1 MTLTNAIGVIPVAK
15 AGDTMTGLLTLSGDP
30 VGALDAAT
38 RQYVDAV
45 GSGFTVK
52 QACVAGS
59 TATLT
64 VIYANGALG
73 VGATLTNNGAQAVFA
88 LDGQSPIVNDRVLI
102 KNQTNDFENGI
113 YTVTNVGSGVT
124 NWILTRATDFDIAA
138 EVLPGAFVIV
148 SAGTVNGTTSWI
160 QTATVATMGTDPIEF
175 SQFTNSPSS
184 YATKELDNLSSVAI
198 NAEILSDT
206 DNLRSLGSATL
217 RFKDTYTTTLKTGE
231 TAGNTLLL
239 QAYDVDGVSYTT
251 FGTLTANNTPTFA
264 LASAVTGTTQAPLDN
279 STKLSTTA
287 YTDAAVAAGGGGG
300 GATKALDNLAA
311 VAINVS
317 LVSDT
322 DNTDD
327 LGTAAKRW
335 QDLYAIQ
342 LKTGVVAADTL
353 TISARDVDG
362 AVDTAFITL
371 TANNTPTCVL
381 ANGVTGSTQA
391 ASDNST
397 KLATTAY
404 VDAQV
409 LTTGASK
416 ALDNLASVAVNVSL
430 VSDTDNIDDLGT
442 AAKRWQD
449 LYAVEIKTGTTAAQ
463 TTVISARDVDGVVDT
478 PFITLTANNTPTC
491 VLASAVTAT
500 TQAALDNSTKLAT
513 TQYVESAVAAGG
525 SGANTALSN
534 LAAVAIN
541 TSLVS
546 DTDNTDDLGT
556 AAKRWQ
562 DLYALEIK
570 TGTTAAQTTVI
581 SARDVDGAVDTPFI
595 TLTANNT
602 PTCVLASSITGT
614 TQAPLDN
621 STKLS
626 TTAYTDAAV
635 AAAAGGGTFK
645 ETEIDFTTA
654 LVESSFTITDAG
666 VGATSKIVIS
676 ISGNT
681 PTSRNAD
688 EIQMESFYYYA
699 VPAAGT
705 FSLFIRSLQ
714 GPVYGKY
721 KVFYTYGV

>member
-1 MTLTNAIGVIPVAK
+1 MVLTTSVDVVPVSE
-15 AGDTMTGLLTLSGDP
+15 AGDTMTGLLVLSGDP
-30 VGALDAAT
+30 TVALGAAT
-38 RQYVDAV
+38 RQYVDAA
-45 GSGFTVK
+45 GAGLIVK
-52 QACVAGS
+52 QACVAAS

-64 VIYANGALG
+64 VIYANGAAG
-73 VGATLTNNGAQAVFA
+73 VGATLTNNGAQAAFSI
-88 LDGQSPIVNDRVLI
+88 DGYATSVNDRILI
-102 KNQTNDFENGI
+102 KDQATDFQNGI
-113 YTVTNVGSGVT
+113 YTVTTVGTGAT
-124 NWILTRATDFDIAA
+124 NWVLTRGTDFDTAA

-148 SAGTVNGTTSWI
+148 SGGTVNGTTSWI
-160 QTATVATMGTDPIEF
+160 QTATVVTMGVDSIVF

-184 YATKELDNLSSVAI
+184 YATKELDNLGSVAI
-198 NAEILSDT
+198 NAELLSDT
-206 DNLRSLGSATL
+206 DNLRSLGSATF

-231 TAGNTLLL
+231 GAGNTLLL
-239 QAYDVDGVSYTT
+239 QAYDVDGLAYTT
-251 FGTLTANNTPTFA
+251 FGTLTANNTPTFT
-264 LASAVTGTTQAPLDN
+264 LASAVIGTTQAPLDN

-287 YTDAAVAAGGGGG
+287 YTDAAVAAGGGG
-300 GATKALDNLAA
+300 ATKALDNLAA
-311 VAINVS
+311 VAINTS

-416 ALDNLASVAVNVSL
+416 ALDNLASVAINVSL

-463 TTVISARDVDGVVDT
+463 TTVISARDVDGASDT

-500 TQAALDNSTKLAT
+500 TQAPNDNSTKIST
-513 TQYVESAVAAGG
+513 TAYADAAAAAAAGT
-525 SGANTALSN
+525 GATKALDN
-534 LAAVAIN
+534 LVAVSIN

-602 PTCVLASSITGT
+602 PTCVLASDVTGT
-614 TQAPLDN
+614 TQAPNDN
-621 STKLS
+621 STKLA
-626 TTAYTDAAV
+626 TTAYVNAIT
-635 AAAAGGGTFK
+635 GGGTFK

-654 LVESSFTITDAG
+654 LTESSFTITDAG
-666 VGATSKIVIS
+666 VVAGSKIVIS

-681 PTSRNAD
+681 PTGRNAD

-721 KVFYTYGV
+721 KVFYTYG

>member
-1 MTLTNAIGVIPVAK
+1 MTLTNSINVIPVALS
-15 AGDTMTGLLTLSGDP
+15 GDTMTGPLTLSGDP

-38 RQYVDAV
+38 RQYVDAA
-45 GSGFTVK
+45 GAGLIIK
-52 QACVAGS
+52 QSCVAGS
-59 TATLT
+59 TANLT
-64 VIYANGALG
+64 VLYANGALG
-73 VGATLTNNGAQAVFA
+73 VGATLTNNGVQAVFS

-102 KNQTNDFENGI
+102 KNQSTDFQNGI
-113 YTVTNVGSGVT
+113 YTVTSVGSVAT
-124 NWILTRATDFDIAA
+124 NWVLTRATDFDVVA

-148 SAGTVNGTTSWI
+148 SAGTINGTTSWI
-160 QTATVATMGTDPIEF
+160 QTAIVATMGADAITF
-175 SQFTNSPSS
+175 AQFTNSPSS

-198 NAEILSDT
+198 NAEMLSDA

-217 RFKDTYTTTLKTGE
+217 RFKDTFTTTLKTGE
-231 TAGNTLLL
+231 SAGNTLLL
-239 QAYDVDGVSYTT
+239 QAYDVDGAFYTT
-251 FGTLTANNTPTFA
+251 FGTLTANNTPTFN
-264 LASAVTGTTQAPLDN
+264 LASAVTGTTQAPADN
-279 STKLSTTA
+279 STKLATTA
-287 YTDAAVAAGGGGG
+287 YADAAAAAGS

-311 VAINVS
+311 VAINTS
-317 LVSDT
+317 LVSDA

-362 AVDTAFITL
+362 AVDTPFIVL

-381 ANGVTGSTQA
+381 SNGVTGTTQA
-391 ASDNST
+391 ALDNST
-397 KLATTAY
+397 KISTTAY
-404 VDAQV
+404 VDAAV
-409 LTTGASK
+409 TAGAGNNATK
-416 ALDNLASVAVNVSL
+416 ALDNLALVAINTSL
-430 VSDTDNIDDLGT
+430 VSDTDNTDDLGT

-449 LYAVEIKTGTTAAQ
+449 LYALEIKTGVNAAQ
-463 TTVISARDVDGVVDT
+463 TTVISARDVDGASDT

-500 TQAALDNSTKLAT
+500 TQAPNDNSTKIST
-513 TQYVESAVAAGG
+513 TAYADAAAAAAAGT
-525 SGANTALSN
+525 GATKALDN
-534 LAAVAIN
+534 LVAVAIN

-602 PTCVLASSITGT
+602 PTCVLASAVTGT
-614 TQAPLDN
+614 TQAPNDN
-621 STKLS
+621 STKLA
-626 TTAYTDAAV
+626 TTAYVNAIAT
-635 AAAAGGGTFK
+635 GGTFK

-654 LVESSFTITDAG
+654 LVESTFTITDAG
-666 VGATSKIVIS
+666 VVAGSKIVIS

-681 PTSRNAD
+681 PTGRNAD

-721 KVFYTYGV
+721 KVFYTYG